1 MSLKKILG
9 AVAIVLA
16 CSVPSFSNE
25 ITPALTGKPATTTP
39 ESARAEELVNRLE
52 EIKAMDTKSLSRA
65 EKRELR
71 KEVRSIEKEM
81 KTMNGGGVYISVGA
95 LLVIIILILIL

>member
-9 AVAIVLA
+9 AIAIVLA
-16 CSVPSFSNE
+16 CSIPSFSND
-25 ITPALTGKPATTTP
+25 ISPALTGKPATTTP

-52 EIKAMDTKSLSRA
+52 EIKAMDMKSLSRS

-81 KTMNGGGVYISVGA
+81 KTMNGGVYISVGA